1 VLKRQGVCDR
11 RETEDPVRRGKKIMT
26 MFQDVDAEQLARLY
40 YHYHEA
46 LAPESEKQANDK
58 SSTWEST
65 PQPER
70 RRMVA
75 AARLALLELA
85 APAVPK
91 KRKYYA
97 TPGEADWGC

>member
-1 VLKRQGVCDR
+1 
-11 RETEDPVRRGKKIMT
+11 

-40 YHYHEA
+40 HHYHEA
-46 LAPESEKQANDK
+46 LAPDSEKQPGDK
-58 SSTWEST
+58 HSSWEGT

-70 RRMVA
+70 RRMAA

-85 APAVPK
+85 APQATHR
-91 KRKYYA
+91 RKYYA

>member
-1 VLKRQGVCDR
+1 
-11 RETEDPVRRGKKIMT
+11 

-46 LAPESEKQANDK
+46 LAQDSEKANDK
-58 SSTWEST
+58 SSSWEST

-70 RRMVA
+70 RRMIA